1 MKDIAYNYR
10 KKKKEGKKEKKEK
23 KSATYEPGPVKTAC
37 SLTTQQFVGGS
48 SALCGCE
55 ASFKK

>member
-55 ASFKK
+55 ASVKI

>member
-10 KKKKEGKKEKKEK
+10 KIKKKREKKKKKE